1 MIKNTV
7 IALSILSF
15 SCVGFNASAME
26 NDPKQMAVLKK
37 LGLPT
42 PEARLEV
49 LPTDNNL
56 SALKK
61 RGFMLE
67 QKEMQKNGFVNRTSD
82 RASEIIGIKK
92 SLQRQFANKPMIT
105 RQHDTEIRKQ
115 ADEIVFAYSY
125 GGVPKSSVTE
135 HYGFAPTGTFVE
147 NENRG
152 WTGGGEFF
160 KTSFATCAY
169 TEKNMLAANGSA
181 RVFEDEATR
190 DVNGKITFI
199 DIEGNES
206 SGFLYRVHWFDDI
219 FNRDLECATMKFS
232 ESVKNSTVELAK
244 LIDSS
249 NS

>member
-1 MIKNTV
+1 MMKNTV
-7 IALSILSF
+7 IALSILPFACMAFDGS
-15 SCVGFNASAME
+15 GIE

-42 PEARLEV
+42 PETRLEV
-49 LPTDNNL
+49 LPTDNNI
-56 SALKK
+56 SDLKK

-67 QKEMQKNGFVNRTSD
+67 QKEMKKNGFVNRTSD

-92 SLQRQFANKPMIT
+92 SLQKQFANKPMIT
-105 RQHDTEIRKQ
+105 RQHDTEIRKH
-115 ADEIVFAYSY
+115 ADEILFAYSY
-125 GGVPKSSVTE
+125 VGVPTSSVIE

-147 NENRG
+147 NENKG

-169 TEKNMLAANGSA
+169 TEKNMRAANGSA

-190 DVNGKITFI
+190 DVNGKVTFI
-199 DIEGNES
+199 DVEGNES

-232 ESVKNSTVELAK
+232 ESTKNATIELAK
-244 LIDSS
+244 KID
-249 NS
+249 NN